1 MTNIAYDTDAE
12 LVIVEA
18 AKTSADMMALRP
30 VPRISIQAF
39 CESEGVAN
47 ALDRAG
53 DDRRMAKTHLMV
65 HMGGIPAAMEFFQT
79 APTPNLL
86 ILESRSAPRDLM
98 DELANLSEVCDPATK
113 VVIVGHYNDVAL
125 YRDLV
130 RSGVSEYVIAPIS
143 MAEILAVISAIFVD
157 PEAAPIGRSI
167 AFIGAKGGVGSS
179 TMAHNVAWTISH
191 LFKSEV
197 VVADLDLPFG
207 TANINFDQD
216 PAQGIAEAVFA
227 PERVD
232 EVYLDRLLAQCAEH
246 LSLLAAP
253 STLDRAYDFEPDAFA
268 DIIDTAQRSAPTVVL
283 DVPHVWNAWAR
294 TTLTRADDV
303 VITATPELAN
313 LRNTKNLVDTLRRL
327 RPNDPPPKLIL
338 NQAGVPKRPEITAAD
353 FAEPLGITPM
363 AVIPFEPHIFGNA
376 ANNGRMLGEMEAKS
390 PIVATIREIA
400 HILTGRAAIRARKKA
415 GFNRLLG
422 KLTPKKKI

>member
-12 LVIVEA
+12 LVIEEA

-86 ILESRSAPRDLM
+86 ILESRSAPRNLM

-179 TMAHNVAWTISH
+179 TIAHMSPGPSPICSSRRLSSPISTCHSARPTSISIRTPLKALPRPFSRRSASMKSIWIGSWRSARNTYRCWRRHRRSTALTISNRMP
-191 LFKSEV
+191 
-197 VVADLDLPFG
+197 LP
-207 TANINFDQD
+207 TSSIRRN
-216 PAQGIAEAVFA
+216 AVRRRWCSMFPICGMPG
-227 PERVD
+227 PER
-232 EVYLDRLLAQCAEH
+232 R
-246 LSLLAAP
+246 
-253 STLDRAYDFEPDAFA
+253 
-268 DIIDTAQRSAPTVVL
+268 
-283 DVPHVWNAWAR
+283 
-294 TTLTRADDV
+294 
-303 VITATPELAN
+303 
-313 LRNTKNLVDTLRRL
+313 
-327 RPNDPPPKLIL
+327 
-338 NQAGVPKRPEITAAD
+338 
-353 FAEPLGITPM
+353 
-363 AVIPFEPHIFGNA
+363 
-376 ANNGRMLGEMEAKS
+376 
-390 PIVATIREIA
+390 
-400 HILTGRAAIRARKKA
+400 
-415 GFNRLLG
+415 
-422 KLTPKKKI
+422 